1 MTVSNATAT
10 NNVSDNLSI
19 TKKQETKKNTNE
31 LGQAAFLELMI
42 TQMNNQN
49 PLSPQDNSE
58 FVAQLAQFSS
68 VEGLERLNTSFNSFM
83 SNNAL
88 QASSLVGRSVLV
100 DSETSTLVTGGV
112 VAGSVNLNSPTK
124 DMKVSIYNGA
134 GKLVQQI
141 PVGSVPA
148 GETVFRWDGQN
159 LEVNGEL
166 LDWEASEEDAAA
178 VGTYRFEVTASQNGK
193 TEALGTALSAN
204 VNSVSIGEN
213 GALILNLAGKGA
225 VNAKDVKQFTET
237 QIN

>member
-1 MTVSNATAT
+1 MSTVSGT
-10 NNVSDNLSI
+10 NNTSSVTDNLSI

-88 QASSLVGRSVLV
+88 QASSLVGRSVTV
-100 DSETSTLVTGGV
+100 KSDTSTLVKGGI
-112 VAGSVNLNSPTK
+112 VAGSVDLTYPAK
-124 DMKVSIYNGA
+124 DMKVSVYDSTGA
-134 GKLVQQI
+134 LVQQI
-141 PVGSVPA
+141 PVGEVPK
-148 GETVFRWDGQN
+148 GEAVFRWDGQN

-166 LDWEASEEDAAA
+166 LDWEAGEDAATA
-178 VGTYRFEVTASQNGK
+178 GKYRFEITATQNGK
-193 TEALGTALSAN
+193 SEALDTSLSAN
-204 VNSVSIGEN
+204 VNSVTIGEN
-213 GALILNLAGKGA
+213 GALILNLAGIGA
-225 VNAKDVKQFTET
+225 VDAKNVKQF
-237 QIN
+237 N

>member
-10 NNVSDNLSI
+10 NNVTDNLSI
-19 TKKQETKKNTNE
+19 TKKQDPKKNTNE

-68 VEGLERLNTSFNSFM
+68 VEGLERLNTSFNNFA

-100 DSETSTLVTGGV
+100 ETETSTLVTNGV
-112 VAGSVNLNSPTK
+112 VAGSVQLDFPAT
-124 DMKVSIYNGA
+124 DMKIGIYDNATGQ
-134 GKLVQQI
+134 LTQQI
-141 PVGSVPA
+141 PVGKVPP
-148 GETVFRWDGQN
+148 GEVVFRWDGQN

-166 LDWEASEEDAAA
+166 LDWEAGEDAAA
-178 VGTYRFEVTASQNGK
+178 VGEYRFEVTATQNGK
-193 TEALGTALSAN
+193 AEALNTALSAN

-225 VNAKDVKQFTET
+225 VDAKDVKQFTET
-237 QIN
+237 RLN

>member
-1 MTVSNATAT
+1 MSTVSGT
-10 NNVSDNLSI
+10 NSTSNVTDNLSI

-68 VEGLERLNTSFNSFM
+68 VEGLERLNTSFNNFA

-88 QASSLVGRSVLV
+88 QASSLVGRSVTV
-100 DSETSTLVTGGV
+100 DSDTSTLVKGGI
-112 VAGSVNLNSPTK
+112 VAGSVDLAYATK
-124 DMKVSIYNGA
+124 DMKVSVYDSTGA
-134 GKLVQQI
+134 LVQQI
-141 PVGSVPA
+141 PVGEVPK

-166 LDWEASEEDAAA
+166 LDWEAGEDAAA
-178 VGTYRFEVTASQNGK
+178 AAGKYRFEITATQNGK
-193 TEALGTALSAN
+193 SEALNTSLSAN
-204 VNSVSIGEN
+204 VNSVTMGEN
-213 GALILNLAGKGA
+213 GALILNLAGIGA
-225 VNAKDVKQFTET
+225 VDAKDVKQF
-237 QIN
+237 N